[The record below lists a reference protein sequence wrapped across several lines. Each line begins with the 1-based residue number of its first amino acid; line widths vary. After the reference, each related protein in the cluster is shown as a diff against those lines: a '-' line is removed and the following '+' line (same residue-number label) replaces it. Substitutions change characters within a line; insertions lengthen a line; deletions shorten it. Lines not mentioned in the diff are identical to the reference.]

1 MNDPD
6 FIFGLRPVIEAI
18 RAGKQIDRL
27 LVRKGL
33 RGDLY
38 HELLKEVRDAGIH
51 YHAVPAERLDH
62 VTRKNHQGVIAWLSA
77 IEFQNIENILPSVF
91 EAGDEP
97 LILILDGITDVRN
110 FGAIA
115 RSAEC
120 LGVHA
125 IIIPEKRSARIN
137 ADAIKTSSGAL
148 NNIPVVRADS
158 IMKAISYLKQSG
170 LKIISASEKSETPLF
185 KVDLKG
191 PLALIMGSEDKG
203 IGREL
208 LAETDIHV
216 KIETSGITSSLNV
229 SVASGI
235 VLYEINRQR
244 AKG

>member
-1 MNDPD
+1 MNDPE

-33 RGDLY
+33 KGDLY
-38 HELLKEVRDAGIH
+38 HELINEVRAKGIN
-51 YHAVPAERLDH
+51 YHAVPADRIDR

-91 EAGDEP
+91 ESGDDP
-97 LILILDGITDVRN
+97 LVLLLDGVTDVRN

-120 LGVHA
+120 MGVHA

-137 ADAIKTSSGAL
+137 ADAVKTSAGAL

-158 IMKAISYLKQSG
+158 IMKAVSYLKQSG
-170 LKIISASEKSETPLF
+170 LKIVAASEKSDTALN
-185 KVDLKG
+185 KQDISG
-191 PLALIMGSEDKG
+191 PLTLIMGSEDRG

-208 LAETDIHV
+208 LAEADMHV
-216 KIETSGITSSLNV
+216 SISTSGLTSSLNV
-229 SVASGI
+229 SVAAGI
-235 VLYEINRQR
+235 ILYEINRQR
-244 AKG
+244 QL